1 MFEQVFD
8 NVDNILRREA
18 GCATELDYTEQT
30 SWILFL
36 KYLDDLEKDRADE
49 AYTKKTWHGPNLRQ
63 AIRGVSA
70 RQATPVTQKKAPHRA
85 GLRGAIAS
93 VALRRWN
100 LLTKISRNR
109 C

>member
-8 NVDNILRREA
+8 NVDNILRRES

-30 SWILFL
+30 SRILFL

-63 AIRGVSA
+63 AIRGVNAAGDSCDA
-70 RQATPVTQKKAPHRA
+70 KKSPAQ
-85 GLRGAIAS
+85 GGAQG
-93 VALRRWN
+93 RYR
-100 LLTKISRNR
+100 
-109 C
+109 